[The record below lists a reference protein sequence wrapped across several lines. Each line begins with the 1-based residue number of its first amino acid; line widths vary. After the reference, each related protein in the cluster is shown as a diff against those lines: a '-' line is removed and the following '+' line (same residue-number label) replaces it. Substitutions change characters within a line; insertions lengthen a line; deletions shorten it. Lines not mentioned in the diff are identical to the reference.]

1 LNPGRGDREMDSVRE
16 TASRGRENQG
26 NEPRISETTVNGP
39 VNDEIE
45 GGEDQNQ
52 GRDSNEAEVVE
63 GNQVDIGPSRNEAR
77 NYTEFRGIDTR
88 RNRRAN
94 RAQSNNQNETTARPN
109 VPNPYLQAAE
119 RTRSNPPR
127 ISQCL
132 PIAEMRS
139 NDAPQDDQM
148 PVGNVVGLASNQ
160 ERRTEDPG
168 NAARDET
175 IRISQ
180 NILNAARRD
189 SAERFRVS
197 QIL

>member
-1 LNPGRGDREMDSVRE
+1 MAYCEFLFLMHLIEVTFVPLFQPLLHFR
-16 TASRGRENQG
+16 
-26 NEPRISETTVNGP
+26 RI
-39 VNDEIE
+39 
-45 GGEDQNQ
+45 
-52 GRDSNEAEVVE
+52 
-63 GNQVDIGPSRNEAR
+63 
-77 NYTEFRGIDTR
+77 RGIDTR

-109 VPNPYLQAAE
+109 VPNPYPQAAE
-119 RTRSNPPR
+119 QTRSNPPR
-127 ISQCL
+127 TSQHL

-175 IRISQ
+175 I
-180 NILNAARRD
+180 
-189 SAERFRVS
+189 
-197 QIL
+197 